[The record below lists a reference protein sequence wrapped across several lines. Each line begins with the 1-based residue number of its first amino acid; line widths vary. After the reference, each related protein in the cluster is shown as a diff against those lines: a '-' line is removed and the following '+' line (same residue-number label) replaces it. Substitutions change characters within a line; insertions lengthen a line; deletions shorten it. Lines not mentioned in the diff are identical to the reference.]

1 MWALKI
7 CAAGASL
14 LLYPINAAPVL
25 PTQYPTPVP
34 SVACGTC
41 DGTLT
46 LEVTTDE
53 YPGEMTWALDSDT
66 RRCSGDAL
74 SGSGSAWGL
83 SPTSTITITE
93 SLCGDISYTWTIYDS
108 YGDGICCAYGQGSYR
123 LLVGGVVVQTSDGQ
137 YGSEESATFTSSF
150 SNFSTDA
157 GSNSAALDIVS
168 ADSRANQ
175 AAHSAALDIVSAD
188 SRADQNSAALDIIST
203 DFRADDNTDADSSTV
218 PRAVGGADSCAI
230 RDKISNSGTDTRAVD
245 GADTSSIGADSG
257 TICDKPSNP
266 STNSGADDC
275 ADSSTICDKSSD
287 SSTNFG
293 ADERSDDSAI
303 CDKISN
309 SSTNFGADERSD
321 SGADSSTICDKS
333 SDSSTDFGADDGAY
347 TSTIGADS
355 GTICDKSSNSSTNSG
370 ADGRSDNG
378 TDSSTICDKPSNSN
392 TNSRADDSA
401 DSSAI
406 CDKPS
411 NSSTDSCADDG
422 ADFSTIGADPAPSM
436 THLPTP
442 EATPVPTDAP
452 VEILIQE
459 FSEHVISSSADTA
472 ISVFAI
478 DMNHDGYVDVLSASV
493 GDDKVR
499 WFESSGGASPTFT
512 EHVISSSVDGAHG
525 VFAIDMNH
533 DGNVDV
539 LSASENDDKIR
550 WFESSGGASPTF
562 MEHVIFDDADYAA
575 YVFAID
581 INHDGNVDVLS
592 ASRNDD
598 KIRWFESSGGAS
610 PAFTEHVICSSAD
623 GARSIY
629 AIDMNHDGNV
639 DVLSAS
645 EYDDKIRWFES
656 SGGASPTFTEHV

>member
-275 ADSSTICDKSSD
+275 
-287 SSTNFG
+287 
-293 ADERSDDSAI
+293 
-303 CDKISN
+303 
-309 SSTNFGADERSD
+309 
-321 SGADSSTICDKS
+321 ADSSTICDKS

-645 EYDDKIRWFES
+645 EYDDKIRW
-656 SGGASPTFTEHV
+656 